1 MAVIFCQCVSP
12 RLIPVI
18 ISNLSVAAG
27 HNFHGFPVVDLSILK
42 TYISNNTIRI
52 CDFTLSQDNKLNREL
67 KKEILLYSSEQ
78 EAEDRIEEYIE
89 NPPQLSEISKDT
101 KWQKIL
107 LPLILSTK
115 KVVAIKPTVE
125 KPYLNFSINS

>member
-1 MAVIFCQCVSP
+1 MLSFLTHYNFC
-12 RLIPVI
+12 PV
-18 ISNLSVAAG
+18 LR
-27 HNFHGFPVVDLSILK
+27 LK

-52 CDFTLSQDNKLNREL
+52 CDLTLSQDNKLNREL

-89 NPPQLSEISKDT
+89 NPPQISEISKDT

-107 LPLILSTK
+107 LPLILSIK
-115 KVVAIKPTVE
+115 KIVAMKPTVE
-125 KPYLNFSINS
+125 NPYLNFSINS